1 MQGKGVFLASP
12 FDRPSVFARSHLVKV
27 CFFIVLH
34 PLVAAHL
41 MVLLLP
47 LFLLVAK
54 TKSLPFIYPLCRHK
68 CLMRLRQPDHID
80 NDGFALVNQYEIRR
94 TWGGIV
100 LLMEQNSTLNP
111 PNETISAPSFGRGN
125 IFIF

>member
-1 MQGKGVFLASP
+1 MFLASP

-41 MVLLLP
+41 MVLLLL

-54 TKSLPFIYPLCRHK
+54 TKSLPIMSPQ
-68 CLMRLRQPDHID
+68 M
-80 NDGFALVNQYEIRR
+80 
-94 TWGGIV
+94 
-100 LLMEQNSTLNP
+100 S
-111 PNETISAPSFGRGN
+111 NETEATRPH
-125 IFIF
+125 